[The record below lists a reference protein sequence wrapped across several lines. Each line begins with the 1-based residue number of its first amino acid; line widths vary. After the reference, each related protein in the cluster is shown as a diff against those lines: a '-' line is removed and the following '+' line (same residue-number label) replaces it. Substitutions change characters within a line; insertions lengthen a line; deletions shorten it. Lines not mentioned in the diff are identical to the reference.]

1 MNYAVAVIALAIMV
15 ILTNIIVQVIKDFSG
30 LKDKPTKI
38 VTTVV
43 AVALSVIA
51 TVAYC
56 EIFAITLVW
65 YIIVASV
72 IVGFIVA
79 YGAMFGFDNLY
90 GELLDKIKDLMSTSK

>member
-1 MNYAVAVIALAIMV
+1 MNYTVALIILAILV

-38 VTTVV
+38 VTTLV
-43 AVALSVIA
+43 AITLCILG
-51 TVAYC
+51 TIAYC
-56 EIFAITLVW
+56 QIFSIALVW

-72 IVGFIVA
+72 ILGFIVA

-90 GELLDKIKDLMSTSK
+90 GQLLDKIKELMTHKK